1 MCEYLDEIFPH
12 GPRLVPD
19 IPVERAHMRAW
30 LRYIDEVPSMA
41 IRVPSFQ
48 KVFVS
53 RFKAMTETEFESFA
67 DANPLR
73 RSFFLKMGPKGFS
86 KLEYDIAIE
95 QLERALQRIDAAL
108 SKSSFLCGEI
118 YTLPDACVTPII
130 VRLEDPGMGGLMA
143 PHQHL
148 QDWYRRIQERPSFA
162 EAYYQGT
169 RLGNADSQ

>member
-1 MCEYLDEIFPH
+1 
-12 GPRLVPD
+12 
-19 IPVERAHMRAW
+19 MRAW
-30 LRYIDEVPSMA
+30 LRYINEVPSMA

-73 RSFFLKMGPKGFS
+73 RSLFLKMGPKGFS

-130 VRLEDPGMGGLMA
+130 VRLEDLGMGGSL
-143 PHQHL
+143 
-148 QDWYRRIQERPSFA
+148 
-162 EAYYQGT
+162 
-169 RLGNADSQ
+169 